1 MILVTGG
8 TGLVGS
14 HLLYHL
20 AIKNDNIRAIYRTE
34 SSLEKVKNVFS
45 YYTNNT
51 SFFDKIDWFKADIT
65 DVPAMIPAFV
75 GVKQVYHCAAFIS
88 FHPKDYIKMRKI
100 NIHGT
105 AIIVNLSIDAKVEKL
120 CFVSSIAA
128 VGDNIKGDIIT
139 EECEWNKELDNSGYS
154 ITKFGAEM
162 EVWRA
167 SQEGVDVVIV
177 NPGVILGAG
186 FWDSG
191 SGKLF
196 SQVYNGFKYYT
207 EGVTGFVS
215 VKDVVKAMI
224 ILTESDIKNERF
236 ILVSENKTYKEILFL
251 IADTFGKKRP
261 SVKIKPWQTAIFW
274 RIAWVIS
281 KLTGKE
287 PLLSKYSARSAHS
300 ISKYS
305 SEKIEKAIDFRFE
318 PISKVISEVVENYPK
333 NQEAF

>member
-20 AIKNDNIRAIYRTE
+20 SLQNESIRAIYRSA
-34 SSLEKVKNVFS
+34 SSIEKVRSVFLS
-45 YYTNNT
+45 YTNDAT
-51 SFFDKIDWFKADIT
+51 FFEKIEWFQADIT
-65 DVPAMIPAFV
+65 DVPSMIPAFF
-75 GVKQVYHCAAFIS
+75 GVKKVYHCAAFIS
-88 FHPKDYIKMRKI
+88 FNPKDYREMRKI

-105 AIIVNLSIDAKVEKL
+105 AIMVNLAIDAKVDKF

-128 VGDNIKGDIIT
+128 VGESLTNDLIT
-139 EECEWNKELDNSGYS
+139 EENEWNKELDNSGYS

-167 SQEGVDVVIV
+167 SQEGVKVIIV
-177 NPGVILGAG
+177 NPGVILGDG

-196 SQVYNGFKYYT
+196 RQVYNGFDYYT
-207 EGVTGFVS
+207 EGITGFVA

-224 ILTESDIKNERF
+224 LLMKSDVINERF
-236 ILVSENKTYKEILFL
+236 ILVAENKSFKEIFFA
-251 IADTFGKKRP
+251 IAAAFGKKRP
-261 SVKIKPWQTAIFW
+261 SKRVTSWQAEIFW
-274 RIAWVIS
+274 RVAWLIS
-281 KLTGKE
+281 KITGKE

-300 ISKYS
+300 ISRYS
-305 SEKIEKAIDFRFE
+305 SEKIQNILIFDFESIEKTIQE
-318 PISKVISEVVENYPK
+318 ITLKYPK
-333 NQEAF
+333 K